1 MFSIARPTLKTIFVS
16 SLAGLTVALGLLFY
30 VFYQGSQRTILQSA
44 SQLRQSASH
53 EAADRVMDSLNS
65 APEAVDKF
73 QRQMHYGITDP
84 RKADSVEAGLLA
96 LLIGDDK
103 ISEASFT
110 YARSTGFDKDGN
122 LAVAPQSAGE
132 VSVYRTPGSDM
143 IISMRTWWEKGKY
156 VAESHPLPSSAGHP
170 GTAEVPD
177 PTSHLTFQAPASRDA
192 RGSLLWT
199 DLHYSQ
205 LDDNLPE
212 AQRRVEVSVQK
223 AINDPQGN
231 FAGVIRLGLLKDQI
245 DRAIQVHLST
255 SDTEKDE
262 HLFFL
267 CDNSGR
273 LIAGPGTNHIIV
285 TGDDLRVAYDDQPK
299 AVIAALHSDT
309 LKNVTGAN
317 PLANET
323 FKVDKQPYLVSFRAL
338 DGTQDWIVGIVVP
351 RSFYLRDL
359 TRTRN
364 RILAAVLVMIIGILV
379 LGAYILKRVG
389 EAHSLIVQETSRMN
403 SFQFAPSPSRSR
415 LGDVNDVLEG
425 LERAKTAMRAMGKYV
440 PLDLVKRL
448 YRDGKEPELGGE
460 TVELSILF
468 SDIKDFTT
476 YAEQI
481 EPHRLAEVLGLYLQ
495 TITRQIQKEK
505 GTIDKY
511 IGDAVMAFWNA
522 PEEVRYHPLLA
533 CHAAINSR
541 RALKDLFAS
550 KAWKGLPP
558 FETRFGIHRDEV
570 SVGHFGSP
578 DRFNYTAIGD
588 GVNLASRLEGLNKV
602 YGTCILVS
610 ETVHESTH
618 DHFEYRKLD
627 RVSVKGKTNGVVVYE
642 LLGEKVPEPERPAY
656 VSQYEDALEA
666 YLKGNFSAALERFE
680 HLSEDAASV
689 LMAERCR
696 EFLAHP
702 PAAWDGTFVAQ
713 TK

>member
-1 MFSIARPTLKTIFVS
+1 MFSITRPTLKTIFVI
-16 SLAGLTVALGLLFY
+16 SLAGLTAALGLLFY
-30 VFYQGSQRTILQSA
+30 VFYRGSQHTILQSA
-44 SQLRQSASH
+44 SQLRRAASR
-53 EAADRVMDSLNS
+53 EAADRVLESLDS
-65 APEAVDKF
+65 APRAVEKF

-84 RKADSVEAGLLA
+84 RKADSVEAGLLS
-96 LLIGDDK
+96 LLIANER

-110 YARSTGFDKDGN
+110 YARSTGFDKNGN
-122 LAVAPQSAGE
+122 LAVVPQSAGE
-132 VSVYRTPGSDM
+132 VSVYRTPGSDT
-143 IISMRTWWEKGKY
+143 ITSMRTWWEKGKY
-156 VAESHPLPSSAGHP
+156 LAESHPLPSSSGHP
-170 GTAEVPD
+170 GSSEVPD
-177 PTSHLTFQAPASRDA
+177 PTSHLTFQAPASRESN
-192 RGSLLWT
+192 GNLLWT

-212 AQRRVEVSVQK
+212 AERRVEVSVQQ

-231 FAGVIRLGLLKDQI
+231 FAGVIRLGLAKDQI
-245 DRAIQVHLST
+245 DRAIQVHLSG
-255 SDTEKDE
+255 SEDEKDE
-262 HLFFL
+262 HQFFL
-267 CDNSGR
+267 CDNAGR

-299 AVIAALHSDT
+299 AVVAALHSDA
-309 LKNVTGAN
+309 LKNVTAAS
-317 PLANET
+317 PLANDT
-323 FKVDKQPYLVSFRAL
+323 LKVDGKPYLVSFRAL
-338 DGTQDWIVGIVVP
+338 AGTQDWIVGIVVP
-351 RSFYLRDL
+351 RSFYLKDL

-364 RILAAVLVMIIGILV
+364 RILFAVLAMIIVIVV
-379 LGAYILKRVG
+379 LGAYILKQVG

-403 SFQFAPSPSRSR
+403 SFQFVASPSRSR
-415 LGDVNDVLEG
+415 IGDVNDVLEG

-460 TVELSILF
+460 TIELSILF
-468 SDIKDFTT
+468 TDIKDFTT
-476 YAEQI
+476 YAEKL

-533 CHAAINSR
+533 CHAAINAR
-541 RALKDLFAS
+541 RSLKDLFVSA
-550 KAWKGLPP
+550 AWKGLPP
-558 FETRFGIHRDEV
+558 FETRFGIHRDAV

-578 DRFNYTAIGD
+578 ERFNYTAIGD

-602 YGTCILVS
+602 YGSSILVS
-610 ETVHESTH
+610 ETVYETTQ

-627 RVSVKGKTNGVVVYE
+627 RVYVKGKTNGVMVYE
-642 LLGEKVPEPERPAY
+642 LLDEKMPENERPAY
-656 VSQYEDALEA
+656 VSQYEDALQA
-666 YLKGNFSAALERFE
+666 YFEGKFAVALSHFE
-680 HLSEDAASV
+680 HSPEDPASV

-696 EFLAHP
+696 AFLAHP
-702 PAAWDGTFVAQ
+702 PESWDGTFVAQ

>member
-1 MFSIARPTLKTIFVS
+1 MPSITRPTLKTIFVI

-30 VFYQGSQRTILQSA
+30 VFYHGSQSTILESA
-44 SQLRQSASH
+44 AELRHSASH

-65 APEAVDKF
+65 APEAVTKF

-84 RKADSVEAGLLA
+84 RKLDSVEAGLLA
-96 LLIGDDK
+96 LLIADDK

-110 YARSTGFDKDGN
+110 SARSTGFDKDGN
-122 LAVAPQSAGE
+122 LAVVPQSAGE
-132 VSVYRTPGSDM
+132 VSVYRTQGSDT
-143 IISMRTWWEKGKY
+143 ITSMRTWWEKNKY
-156 VAESHPLPSSAGHP
+156 VAESHPLPSSSGHP
-170 GTAEVPD
+170 GTADVPD
-177 PTSHLTFQAPASRDA
+177 PTSHLTFQAPAA
-192 RGSLLWT
+192 REAHGNLLWT

-212 AQRRVEVSVQK
+212 AQRRVEVSVQQ

-245 DRAIQVHLST
+245 DKAIQVHLAA
-255 SDTEKDE
+255 SDDEKDE

-273 LIAGPGTNHIIV
+273 LIAGPGTNHVIV

-299 AVIAALHSDT
+299 PVVAALHSDV
-309 LKNVTGAN
+309 LKNVNGAN
-317 PLANET
+317 PVANDT
-323 FKVDKQPYLVSFRAL
+323 ILVDKQPYLVSFRAL
-338 DGTQDWIVGIVVP
+338 AGTQDWIVGIVVP
-351 RSFYLRDL
+351 RSFYLQGL
-359 TRTRN
+359 SRTRD
-364 RILAAVLVMIIGILV
+364 RILAAVLVMIVVIV
-379 LGAYILKRVG
+379 VVGAYILKRVG

-403 SFQFAPSPSRSR
+403 SFQFAPSPGRSR
-415 LGDVNDVLEG
+415 IGDVNDVLEG

-460 TVELSILF
+460 TVELSVLF
-468 SDIKDFTT
+468 TDVKDFTT
-476 YAEQI
+476 YAEKI

-533 CHAAINSR
+533 CHAAINAR
-541 RALKDLFAS
+541 RALKDLFVS
-550 KAWKGLPP
+550 KAWKDLPP

-602 YGTCILVS
+602 YGTSILVS
-610 ETVHESTH
+610 ETVYEATR

-642 LLGEKVPEPERPAY
+642 LLGEKVSEHERPVY
-656 VSQYEDALEA
+656 VSQYEEALEV
-666 YLKGNFSAALERFE
+666 YLKGNFREALDHFI
-680 HLSEDAASV
+680 HSPEDPASV
-689 LMAERCR
+689 VMAERCR

-702 PAAWDGTFVAQ
+702 PETWDGTFVAE